1 MPSIKDPLNDELNI
15 NSFEL
20 EFDDKENGIIALTT
34 ENVQKVETMLRYNPD
49 YPQFIDL
56 KNLNKETKFEGYLD
70 EKYKEELGKHLK
82 DNNTKVE
89 DLIEIYKKYNDI
101 KNIKYE
107 YSSVYYIKALKKY
120 KTHED
125 NKYMYPYLIL
135 LILRKIN
142 SENSTRVSLNDIGKI
157 ACKIV
162 DKYSDYDKLAD
173 ALKEPSKNS
182 EECNYEL
189 IKIFCEGLQKRYL
202 SLATKF
208 CHYVSFVLFYDTD
221 DKDDCDAKY
230 ADLYSIYDEV
240 VNSSLKKYTDKY
252 NIEFEKKELTN
263 LKDWDEILD
272 YYRKYQEVIKKVIE
286 SYGKGSKIISR
297 NGFDHLIWYSN
308 KKG

>member
-1 MPSIKDPLNDELNI
+1 MPSIIKQLNDELNHT
-15 NSFEL
+15 SFEL
-20 EFDDKENGIIALTT
+20 EFDDEDNGIIALTT

-56 KNLNKETKFEGYLD
+56 KNLKKEDEFKKYLD
-70 EKYKEELGKHLK
+70 EKYDKEKNFVNKYLINKEKY
-82 DNNTKVE
+82 E
-89 DLIEIYKKYNDI
+89 DT

-107 YSSVYYIKALKKY
+107 YSSVYYIKALVDYKSDKDKY
-120 KTHED
+120 T
-125 NKYMYPYLIL
+125 YLIL

-142 SENSTRVSLNDIGKI
+142 SENNTRVSLNDIGQI

-173 ALKEPSKNS
+173 ALKEPSKKTK
-182 EECNYEL
+182 ECNYEL

-208 CHYVSFVLFYDTD
+208 CHYVSFVLFYGTN
-221 DKDDCDAKY
+221 Y

-240 VNSSLKKYTDKY
+240 VNNSLPKYTNKY